1 MMSSPMLPPFFW
13 SHKKSPKDGAVM
25 SFLLTFKTTNRV
37 DDKMPQKEVTWQ
49 HQKSSRMSHKSGI

>member
-49 HQKSSRMSHKSGI
+49 HEKNSNEP